1 MSGHFNGVWSMSW
14 GFKRGFDKVLTKY
27 HKSGED
33 ENHRK
38 IKDEVGSLKLL
49 GILPKLIW
57 YLFGM

>member
-1 MSGHFNGVWSMSW
+1 MVFGECLVVLRG
-14 GFKRGFDKVLTKY
+14 GFDKVLTKY